1 MKATWLDTGD
11 TLDAAR
17 LRAEGIHYE
26 ALPLD
31 SFEAP
36 LGALME
42 RNGYLTQDEVA
53 LRPDTPNLDAICA
66 KFVDEHLHTDDE
78 VRFVLE
84 GEGVFD
90 IRSADDRWMH
100 VTVEPGDLIVVPAG
114 RNHRFYLTDAR
125 TIRCKRLFKDETG
138 WVPVYRDAAE

>member
-1 MKATWLDTGD
+1 MKATWLETGE

-17 LRAEGIHYE
+17 LTAEGIHYE

-31 SFEAP
+31 GFDAP
-36 LGALME
+36 LRDLMD

-90 IRSADDRWMH
+90 IRSTDDRWMH

-114 RNHRFYLTDAR
+114 RNHRFYLTDAK
-125 TIRCKRLFKDETG
+125 TIRCKRLFKDEAG